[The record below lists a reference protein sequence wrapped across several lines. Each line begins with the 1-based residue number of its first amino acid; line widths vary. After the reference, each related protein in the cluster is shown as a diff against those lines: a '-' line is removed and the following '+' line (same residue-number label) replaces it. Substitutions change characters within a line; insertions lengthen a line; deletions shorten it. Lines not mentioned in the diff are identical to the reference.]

1 MTALVLYRMVII
13 VSKIQNHEKEFIV
26 PGGEGKAF
34 PVQKGQKVT
43 ITDLEGQQVIDFIA
57 FSLND
62 YTEFLSVT
70 QTRTSLKQQ
79 LYLGENDVLL
89 TNLRNP
95 LAKIVEDTVEVH
107 DLIVAACDPY
117 YYEEVGMPNHRSCHQ
132 NFVDV
137 LKPYGIEPWQRP
149 DPFNIFQNTKIR
161 PDGSWFQSD
170 PPSKAGDYI
179 TLQFEMDALCAISVC
194 PFDIG
199 NFNGGEPTPVQVS
212 IN

>member
-1 MTALVLYRMVII
+1 M
-13 VSKIQNHEKEFIV
+13 SDSIQYAEKQFIV

-34 PVQKGQKVT
+34 TVQKGQKVK

-57 FSLND
+57 FSASD

-79 LYLGENDVLL
+79 LYLGKGDILL

-95 LAKIVEDTVEVH
+95 IAKIVEDTVEVH
-107 DLIVAACDPY
+107 DLLVAACDPY
-117 YYEEVGMPNHRSCHQ
+117 YYKEVGMPDHPSCHQ

-137 LKPYGIEPWQRP
+137 LKPYGIDPWQRP

-161 PDGSWFQSD
+161 SDGSWFQSD

-194 PFDIG
+194 PFDIDG
-199 NFNGGEPTPVQVS
+199 FNGGKPTPVQ
-212 IN
+212 ININ